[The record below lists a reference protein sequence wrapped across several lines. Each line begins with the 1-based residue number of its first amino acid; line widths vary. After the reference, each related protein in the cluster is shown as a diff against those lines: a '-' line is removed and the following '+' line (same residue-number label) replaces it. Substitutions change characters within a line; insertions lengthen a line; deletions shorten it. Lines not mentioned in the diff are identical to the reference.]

1 MPYLTE
7 GRISYL
13 EALRKHE
20 GLPKGLIDSYA
31 WHVAVWQAFPGKPN
45 DSRDFLTRVDRTD
58 DGYRLIILSQ
68 SAPIVPDWWGAGSWG
83 TKEIS
88 SAYFGHSRYFFQ
100 LRANATK
107 TFSATRL
114 RSGIFCP
121 LELTEWLDR
130 KGANGGFIVEQETL
144 QVIPSGMDS
153 FVRQGKRGFHS
164 ISDFKGVLQIT
175 NKEQF
180 YQTVMQGVGRAK
192 GFGCGM
198 LMVVPLLTGN
208 LPK

>member
-13 EALRKHE
+13 EALRKRE

-31 WHVAVWQAFPGKPN
+31 WHIAAWQAFPGKPN
-45 DSRDFLTRVDRTD
+45 DARDFLTRVDRTG
-58 DGYRLIILSQ
+58 DGYRLILLSQ
-68 SAPIVPDWWGAGSWG
+68 TAPTVPDWWEAKSWG

-88 SAYFGHSRYFFQ
+88 PAYFGHSRYMFQ

-107 TFSATRL
+107 TFSATGL
-114 RSGIFCP
+114 RSGISCP

-130 KGANGGFIVEQETL
+130 KGANGGFIVEQGTL
-144 QVIPSGMDS
+144 QVIPGGMDS

-164 ISDFKGVLQIT
+164 IADFKGILKVT
-175 NKEQF
+175 NKELF
-180 YQTVMQGVGRAK
+180 YQSVMQGVGRAK

-198 LMVVPLLTGN
+198 LMVVPLITQN
-208 LPK
+208 SSK